1 MTSPPS
7 SPAKDGPV
15 LLAFSGGL
23 DTSWC
28 VLHLTETLGREVVT
42 VTVDT
47 GGFSAE
53 ELDRIAHRAGELG
66 ADLHYTVDARQV
78 VAKRFGRYFIAANAL
93 RGGVYPLCV
102 AAERVVQ
109 AEEVARKAKGI
120 GASAVAHGSTGA
132 GNDQI
137 RFDVA
142 MRVLL
147 PGVPV
152 LAPVR
157 ELHLTREAQAKFLKA
172 HGMDVPAKTTTYSVN
187 RGLWGTTIGGGG
199 LHDPSKPVPTDCW
212 QDTVDPD
219 SAPVKGATVSIGFEE
234 GFPVALDGEA
244 LEAVD
249 LIARLNGIA
258 AANGV
263 GRGIHTG
270 DTILGI
276 KGRLAFEAPAP
287 VVLIHG
293 HRELEKLVLTKEQQA
308 WKDRLGIYYGELVH
322 EGRSFDPV
330 VHDVEAFLRSSQ
342 RYVTGTVTLRLV
354 RGRVELVRIETK
366 ASLMGRLGAVYGEGS
381 AAWTGEEAR
390 GFAGIYGLPSVLAA
404 QRDRDLEARPE
415 TPVAP
420 TSP

>member
-1 MTSPPS
+1 MS
-7 SPAKDGPV
+7 SEGPV

-28 VLHLTETLGREVVT
+28 VLHLVETKGLDVVT

-47 GGFSAE
+47 GGFSAD
-53 ELDRIAHRAGELG
+53 ELERIAHRAGELG
-66 ADLHYTVDARQV
+66 AGLHYTVDARQV

-93 RGGVYPLCV
+93 RGGAYPLCV

-157 ELHLTREAQAKFLKA
+157 EHHLTREAQTKFLKA
-172 HGMDVPAKTTTYSVN
+172 HGIDVPPKTTTYSVN
-187 RGLWGTTIGGGG
+187 RGLWGTTIGGGL
-199 LHDPSKPVPTDCW
+199 LHDPSQPIPADCW
-212 QDTVDPD
+212 QDTIDPD
-219 SAPVKGATVSIGFEE
+219 TAPAEGVTVSIGFEE
-234 GFPVALDGEA
+234 GFPIALDGAA

-249 LIARLNGIA
+249 LIGLLNLTA
-258 AANGV
+258 AEQGV

-287 VVLIHG
+287 MVLINA

-308 WKDRLGIYYGELVH
+308 WKDRLGVFYGELVH

-342 RYVTGTVTLRLV
+342 RHVTGTVTLRLV
-354 RGRVELVRIETK
+354 RGRIELVRIDTQ

-390 GFAGIYGLPSVLAA
+390 GFGSIYGLPSVLAA
-404 QRDRDLEARPE
+404 QRDRDLGADG
-415 TPVAP
+415 AGGAH
-420 TSP
+420 S